1 MPYGVN
7 LDIVIA
13 RTASPFPN
21 ILGNLMVN
29 DYLRGLQIEKRI
41 APEDFLVLFE
51 NTDSDMIKAA
61 RADHRLII
69 QRQADNTSY
78 RNNPKGAALAYSS
91 WCNRWYLGNGR
102 LKALVDALFKHAD
115 LAKSLISEKKQT
127 GISFKDWN
135 QELDEAI
142 IRSLL
147 HAMQQDDRADE
158 AIRFYTNARGSD
170 IQRALLNTWRQ
181 HISSRWETEMIVGED
196 LYRYETVGRTVY
208 PAVVADEFWNN
219 QAKQLIA
226 FFGDVGSGTDGEMWK
241 VCPGA
246 LFQRAF
252 LQSVGELQELAQV
265 AGDHGFDFRETYD
278 DSVPEFY
285 SFIVCCTPLIKLS
298 AIKGGRLD
306 DSLIGLEGI
315 SLLCPTKPITEIKGV
330 LDALGA
336 EYEREHGRQIPNIGG
351 VWTKGCEEVL
361 FPLRIDLYRCLLFS
375 GLAQLN
381 FAVDYRTIEDG
392 DRVMLMRPIQ
402 KCLNHNEKAPFW
414 PVGTTQKV
422 PTACLKTIQ
431 EINDSAVSWKRSLMH
446 HGPGLPRPA
455 LDGLNSNLPPADT
468 GRAVGSEQVG
478 IIVHPNAEP
487 TVQLTGARSEMNLN
501 QDVHSQSA
509 VSRISGAGGGGHW
522 RGNGDRL

>member
-1 MPYGVN
+1 
-7 LDIVIA
+7 
-13 RTASPFPN
+13 
-21 ILGNLMVN
+21 
-29 DYLRGLQIEKRI
+29 
-41 APEDFLVLFE
+41 
-51 NTDSDMIKAA
+51 
-61 RADHRLII
+61 
-69 QRQADNTSY
+69 
-78 RNNPKGAALAYSS
+78 
-91 WCNRWYLGNGR
+91 
-102 LKALVDALFKHAD
+102 
-115 LAKSLISEKKQT
+115 
-127 GISFKDWN
+127 
-135 QELDEAI
+135 
-142 IRSLL
+142 
-147 HAMQQDDRADE
+147 
-158 AIRFYTNARGSD
+158 
-170 IQRALLNTWRQ
+170 
-181 HISSRWETEMIVGED
+181 MIVGED

-431 EINDSAVSWKRSLMH
+431 EINDSAVSWKNSLLH